1 MRITTHVLFAIA
13 ATAACAPAAHGELIE
28 LVNGSILQGD
38 VESGQT
44 TDEGLAVRV
53 YDTDGVVVVKWEHI
67 VESRRKALRLENGLD
82 LPEET
87 VETVPGHR
95 VLLNSGATLVGI
107 AENPRVITE
116 PLRMKTRTGV
126 KEYDRATLAG
136 KVEDADIDGLVVFTV
151 EELYQYIRNQA
162 PPENAAAHKAMAQ
175 RCMNIGAYEHAKEH
189 LQAAKAD
196 AAFMDTAEGH
206 AVEPMLRQ
214 AELMIRAKGAS
225 DLVQQIK
232 LAQSGQKWNEALK
245 LLNQIDKDYKDE
257 QIRKAI
263 GFDLLEARVVKG
275 RDTYFQRQI
284 ALEAYRV
291 LDALTEKKARE
302 QKPLRPDAEGAA
314 PGAAAQG
321 SLAAARQWAN
331 RELDAQLWKDV
342 EDHLGLTLDEVNKYW
357 PNRSVK
363 NVRRVNYGSGSFIV
377 VKKPPAAGKAA
388 GSEPARRR
396 PPGSDK
402 DRGGKNVPDK
412 PSQVEKPLTEEQWW
426 ETRNASDRRSW
437 LIAYFVETSNRFQIL
452 SAVEQ
457 NCDDCGGTGQIKS
470 TSTAGEDS
478 STFCK
483 RCNGGMRFRTVS
495 YR

>member
-1 MRITTHVLFAIA
+1 LIL
-13 ATAACAPAAHGELIE
+13 ACAPAARGELIE

-38 VESGQT
+38 VVSGQT
-44 TDEGLAVRV
+44 TDEGLAVSV
-53 YDTDGVVVVKWEHI
+53 YDTDGIVIVKWEHI

-87 VETVPGHR
+87 VELVKGHR
-95 VLLNSGATLVGI
+95 VLLNSGETIYGV
-107 AENPRVITE
+107 AENPRDSA

-136 KVEDADIDGLVVFTV
+136 KVEDADIDGLVVYEV
-151 EELYQYIRNQA
+151 EELYQKIRNEN
-162 PPENAAAHKAMAQ
+162 PPETAYAHKAMAQ
-175 RCMNIGAYEHAKEH
+175 RCMNIGAYEHAREH

-196 AAFMDTAEGH
+196 AAFMETAEGH
-206 AVEPMLRQ
+206 AVDPMLRQ

-225 DLVQQIK
+225 DLVHQIK
-232 LAQSGQKWNEALK
+232 LAQNGQKWNEALK
-245 LLNQIDKDYKDE
+245 LLNQIDKEYKDE

-263 GFDLLEARVVKG
+263 SFDLLEARVVKG

-284 ALEAYRV
+284 ALDTYRV
-291 LDALTEKKARE
+291 LEDLTTKKARE
-302 QKPLRPDAEGAA
+302 QKPLRPDAAGAS

-331 RELDAQLWKDV
+331 RELDAQLWKQV
-342 EDHLGLTLDEVNKYW
+342 EDDLGLTKEEVEKYW

-363 NVRRVNYGSGSFIV
+363 NVRRASYGTGSFIV
-377 VKKPPAAGKAA
+377 VKKPAAAGKAA
-388 GSEPARRR
+388 GNEPVRRR

-426 ETRNASDRRSW
+426 ESRNASDRRNW
-437 LIAYFVETSNRFQIL
+437 LIAYFVETSNRFLVQ
-452 SAVEQ
+452 SAIEA

>member
-1 MRITTHVLFAIA
+1 MRITTFMLFPVAVLALCASA
-13 ATAACAPAAHGELIE
+13 ARGELIE

-38 VESGQT
+38 VVSGQT
-44 TDEGLAVRV
+44 TDEGLAVSV
-53 YDTDGVVVVKWEHI
+53 YDTDGIVIVKWDHI
-67 VESRRKALRLENGLD
+67 VESRRKELRLENGLD

-87 VETVPGHR
+87 VETVKGHR
-95 VLLNSGATLVGI
+95 VLLNSGETIVGV
-107 AENPRVITE
+107 AENPRDSA

-126 KEYDRATLAG
+126 KTYDRETLAG
-136 KVEDADIDGLVVFTV
+136 KVEDADIDGLVVYTV
-151 EELYQYIRNQA
+151 EELYQLIRNQS
-162 PPENAAAHKAMAQ
+162 PPETAYAHKALAQ
-175 RCMNIGAYEHAKEH
+175 RCMNIGAYEHAREH
-189 LQAAKAD
+189 LNAAKAD
-196 AAFMDTAEGH
+196 AQFMETAEGH
-206 AVEPMLRQ
+206 AVEAMLRQ

-245 LLNQIDKDYKDE
+245 LLNQIDAEYKDE

-263 GFDLLEARVVKG
+263 SFDLLEARVVKG
-275 RDTYFQRQI
+275 RDTYMQRQI
-284 ALEAYRV
+284 ALDAYRV
-291 LDALTEKKARE
+291 LDALASKKAGE
-302 QKPLRPDAEGAA
+302 QKPLRPDAATNN

-321 SLAAARQWAN
+321 TLASARQWAN
-331 RELDAQLWKDV
+331 RELDAQLWEKVMSDLGISKEEV
-342 EDHLGLTLDEVNKYW
+342 EKYW
-357 PNRSVK
+357 PTRSVK
-363 NVRRVNYGSGSFIV
+363 NVRRASYGSGSFIV

-388 GSEPARRR
+388 GNEPVRRR

-426 ETRNASDRRSW
+426 DSRNTSDRRNW
-437 LIAYFVETSNRFQIL
+437 LIAYFVETSNRFTII
-452 SAVEQ
+452 SAVEA
-457 NCDDCGGTGQIKS
+457 NCDDCGGTGQINS
-470 TSTAGEDS
+470 TGTDGNTS